1 MLRKV
6 SRLYLYGLL
15 FLLLLATAA
24 CQPVQALPA
33 TQTTATASAEA
44 KLEQANKAVVQRFY
58 DEVVNQKH
66 MNVLD
71 EVFDPH
77 MVAHEL
83 GLTPALSNTVLFTG
97 LPDLHLTV
105 DLWVIEG
112 DLVTAMVTV
121 SGTHQAE
128 MMGVAP
134 TGNQVTFSQIDIWR
148 VKDGKIT
155 DVWHNFA
162 NADILQQIG
171 YQLVPPAK

>member
-1 MLRKV
+1 
-6 SRLYLYGLL
+6 
-15 FLLLLATAA
+15 
-24 CQPVQALPA
+24 
-33 TQTTATASAEA
+33 
-44 KLEQANKAVVQRFY
+44 
-58 DEVVNQKH
+58 
-66 MNVLD
+66 
-71 EVFDPH
+71 

-83 GLTPALSNTVLFTG
+83 GFTPALSNTILFTG
-97 LPDLHLTV
+97 LPDLHLKV

-112 DLVTAMVTV
+112 DLITAVVTV

-134 TGNQVTFSQIDIWR
+134 TGNKVTFSQIDVWR

-171 YQLVPPAK
+171 YTLVPPTK